1 MSKPEKFQ
9 QIVGRLLKNL
19 SFEMRPQEYLIF
31 FESLFENLEN
41 VFFYFSELLHYII
54 SAENGK
60 KFLKS
65 NNIDD
70 MIATLSVLFMPIKIR
85 QMHILNKKS
94 IFPEIEKEWKNH
106 KEKSHRH
113 PYSTATIN
121 NIFNL
126 VLNRNEHQYAVGLID
141 QICLVP
147 TEIKAL
153 LNLGKYNYIDNASDL
168 DLLKFYK
175 ELSEYYSKIEQN
187 QKSTKPENPALY
199 TILYHEQFEIN
210 YSGESSFAFIIFF
223 TMLNEFKEKEIE
235 LSPEDII
242 QTLID
247 NLKFVPFVAKKFP
260 DQAEKI
266 ILNLLHLIKQIITFF
281 PLNIFDPINYQEII
295 KQFINRIEIFRRW
308 AYPIGLMANEL
319 LSILFSEAKTLGSAF
334 RYKFREDIPKVD
346 FFYYNENNDD
356 NQHLQ
361 IAYCINEDF
370 DGVISGILNEN
381 ITKNEFTT
389 GLDVHDLRLLTIAY
403 IFNLHEKAEK
413 DFLKVLAGLEER
425 DIFLIYCRMLNIID
439 KCEEL
444 DNYLDIKNIQEKALE
459 EVCNEIMSMNSN
471 SEEQREDILLHTKSF
486 VPKYGDYIF
495 KNLRGLNNNGFK
507 EDYGYSFVIMEMLEK
522 IKKIDLPLHQEP
534 FRLICFGGDAEFQNI
549 VQDLGLIYKKNSSAL
564 DNIDFRCYIVPTK
577 KNTLAKFLA
586 HHDMW
591 YCKNIYLPFNED
603 LIIPKLET
611 VVEMSQSLAFVG
623 KETSNFNLDKNC
635 FPFSLKE
642 SLLQSYIREATKVY
656 KFFNEI
662 KLIFYSRF
670 FH

>member
-9 QIVGRLLKNL
+9 QIVGRFLKTL
-19 SFEMRPQEYLIF
+19 SFEMRPQEYLF
-31 FESLFENLEN
+31 FFDSLFENLDN

-60 KFLKS
+60 KILKS

-70 MIATLSVLFMPIKIR
+70 MIATLSVLFSSLNIR
-85 QMHILNKKS
+85 KMHILNKKNT
-94 IFPEIEKEWKNH
+94 FPEIEKEWKNH
-106 KEKSHRH
+106 KEKPNRH
-113 PYSTATIN
+113 PNSTAMIN
-121 NIFNL
+121 NLFNFI
-126 VLNRNEHQYAVGLID
+126 LNRNEHQYALGLID

-147 TEIKAL
+147 TELKVF
-153 LNLGKYNYIDNASDL
+153 LNLEKYNYIENVSDL
-168 DLLKFYK
+168 NLLKFYK
-175 ELSEYYSKIEQN
+175 ELSEYYSKIEQC
-187 QKSTKPENPALY
+187 QKNAKPENPALY
-199 TILYHEQFEIN
+199 TILFQEKFEIT
-210 YSGESSFAFIIFF
+210 YSGESSFAYIIFF
-223 TMLNEFKEKEIE
+223 NMLNEFQEKEIE
-235 LSPEDII
+235 LVPDEII

-247 NLKFVPFVAKKFP
+247 NLKLVPFVAKKFP

-266 ILNLLHLIKQIITFF
+266 ILNLLHLIKQIVTFF
-281 PLNIFDPINYQEII
+281 PLNIFDPNNYQETI
-295 KQFINRIEIFRRW
+295 KQLINKIEIFRRW

-319 LSILFSEAKTLGSAF
+319 LSVLVSESKTLGSAF
-334 RYKFREDIPKVD
+334 RYKFREDTPKVD
-346 FFYYNENNDD
+346 FFYYNENQDA

-361 IAYCINEDF
+361 IAYCINEELE
-370 DGVISGILNEN
+370 GVISGILNEN
-381 ITKNEFTT
+381 IIKNEYKA

-413 DFLKVLAGLEER
+413 SFLKVLAGLEER
-425 DIFLIYCRMLNIID
+425 DIFLIYCRILNIID

-459 EVCNEIMSMNSN
+459 EICNEIMSMNSN
-471 SEEQREDILLHTKSF
+471 SNPQRQDVLLHTKSF

-495 KNLRGLNNNGFK
+495 KNLRGLNNHGLK
-507 EDYGYSFVIMEMLEK
+507 ADYGYSFLILEMLEK

-534 FRLICFGGDAEFQNI
+534 FRFICFGGDAEFQNI
-549 VQDLGLIYKKNSSAL
+549 VQDLGLIYKKDSSIL

-591 YCKNIYLPFNED
+591 YCRNIYLPFNED

-611 VVEMSQSLAFVG
+611 VVEMSQSLGFVG
-623 KETSNFNLDKNC
+623 KETSNFNLEKNC

-656 KFFNEI
+656 MFI
-662 KLIFYSRF
+662 
-670 FH
+670 